1 MRSYIISIFETYKI
15 KLKSKKDDLL
25 LFIIDLLLV
34 LFAYSAFLNFTLSS
48 DNLSAFT
55 EVGTKNL
62 GVIDYCYGGRYT
74 IFFFCKLLDIIG
86 FDYLKGQIYSQLFK
100 ILVTT
105 FCIFGYSK
113 NIFSG
118 VQRCRN
124 QNASFIIVNMTILF
138 SLINV
143 FYVETFVYTTPDWGI
158 GLFFAYLTFLMF
170 LKDKFILSFIFAFLT
185 VSEYQVYL
193 IIAGCAIITYILLS
207 DSMQINKRSI
217 IKYIKLL
224 FVTGAAALINILLP
238 IILSTTGI
246 LSRASKDVSIGKE
259 INILERIAQIA
270 EMVKCVFRDAKGMM
284 PNKMIFWYF
293 ATLIVTLII
302 GVIRYPKKS
311 LNKFNCGIIIGI
323 LLIMPFGIGLITA
336 GFYMPARVL
345 FPFFFSLSMI
355 AVIIYSCTESSLM
368 RSIFVIITTCFCIVC
383 IWNTR
388 LASVDHYTSNILD
401 FQYAKEI
408 QEKIEGYERET
419 GNVVEIVKYVEWEE
433 RIKTW
438 DYREFMYLNY
448 YDTNYN
454 IKLVYDDWGIVSLL
468 KFVSGRDY
476 ESDIMTLEEYN
487 TYFGNY
493 SWDYINLEQQIKF
506 NDNIMYW
513 AVY

>member
-1 MRSYIISIFETYKI
+1 MRNYFISIFETI
-15 KLKSKKDDLL
+15 INKLKCKKDDILI
-25 LFIIDLLLV
+25 FIIDLFLV

-74 IFFFCKLLDIIG
+74 IFLFSKLLDICG
-86 FDYLKGQIYSQLFK
+86 FDYLNGQIYSQLFK
-100 ILVTT
+100 MFVTT
-105 FCIFGYSK
+105 LCLFGFSKGIFR
-113 NIFSG
+113 G
-118 VQRCRN
+118 VQKCRN
-124 QNASFIIVNMTILF
+124 QNASFIVVNIMLLF

-158 GLFFAYLTFLMF
+158 GLLFAYLTFLMF
-170 LKDKFILSFIFAFLT
+170 INNRFLLSFLFALLT

-193 IIAGCAIITYILLS
+193 VIAGCAIITYILLS
-207 DSMQINKRSI
+207 DNLQLNRASI
-217 IKYIKLL
+217 KKYIKLIM
-224 FVTGAAALINILLP
+224 VTGVAALTNILLP
-238 IILSTTGI
+238 IILSTLGI
-246 LSRASKDVSIGKE
+246 LSRASKEVSIGKE
-259 INILERIAQIA
+259 IDITERIAQIA
-270 EMVKCVFRDAKGMM
+270 EMIKYVFRDAKGMM
-284 PNKMIFWYF
+284 PNKIIFWYIVV
-293 ATLIVTLII
+293 LIVTLII
-302 GVIRYPKKS
+302 GIIQNKKMAV
-311 LNKFNCGIIIGI
+311 NKMFCGIIIGV
-323 LLIMPFGIGLITA
+323 LLIIPFSIGFIAA

-355 AVIIYSCTESSLM
+355 AVIIYSCTENSLM
-368 RSIFVIITTCFCIVC
+368 RSITVIITTFFCGIC

-408 QEKIEGYERET
+408 QEKIECYERET
-419 GNVVEIVKYVEWEE
+419 GNIVEIIKYVEWEK
-433 RIKTW
+433 RNKTW
-438 DYREFMYLNY
+438 DYRDFMYLNY

-468 KFVSGRDY
+468 KFISGRQY
-476 ESDIMTLEEYN
+476 ESDLMTLDEYN
-487 TYFGNY
+487 TYFGSY
-493 SWDYINLEQQIKF
+493 SWNYINLEKQIKF